1 LASVTDFLLGLF
13 RQGALQGDKPEEAFF
28 VRCDAS
34 TMTQQDIDQ
43 GIVNLV
49 VGFAPLRPAEFV
61 IIGIGSLAKD
71 HPCASFVSRHYRIR
85 AARYALR
92 VMWDGETIAG
102 VRRVRGLGQLTE
114 LMSVRDGGDPNA
126 SRVVVGPTKFEPVT
140 IERGITRDD
149 AFEKWAQAVQQGAA
163 PAPRK
168 DVRIE
173 LHDRERR
180 LTVAWVLKRALPVKF
195 EAPDLNAASND
206 VAIEELTLAYEGLE
220 LDHDPPC

>member
-1 LASVTDFLLGLF
+1 
-13 RQGALQGDKPEEAFF
+13 
-28 VRCDAS
+28 
-34 TMTQQDIDQ
+34 M
-43 GIVNLV
+43 

-71 HPCASFVSRHYRIR
+71 QPCASFVSRHYRIR

-92 VMWDGETIAG
+92 VMWDGETIAE

-114 LMSVRDGGDPNA
+114 LVSVRDGGDPNA
-126 SRVVVGPTKFEPVT
+126 SRVVVGPTKLEPVT

-195 EAPDLNAASND
+195 EAPDLNATSND

-220 LDHDPPC
+220 LEHDPPC